1 MTIELHPTNHR
12 VVDAADAAGIT
23 IDVRR
28 FAEGTKTSAE
38 AAAAAGCALSAIA
51 KSLVFV
57 VEDAGVDEPV
67 LAVLSG
73 DHRLDTSKL
82 ASAAGAEGARRAE
95 LDEVRSATGYAPGG
109 TAVFGLANP
118 LRIFADNGLR
128 RNDPIWSAAGT
139 PDAIYPISL
148 NDFDRAVKPIWA
160 DLAAV
165 PLEAKPN
172 GGKVPAPDE
181 GGRR

>member
-1 MTIELHPTNHR
+1 MTIGLHPTNRR
-12 VVDAADAAGIT
+12 VVEAASAAGIS

-28 FAEGTKTSAE
+28 FPEGTKTSAE
-38 AAAAAGCALSAIA
+38 AAAAAGCPLSAIA

-57 VEDAGVDEPV
+57 VEGPEGDEPV
-67 LAVLSG
+67 IAVLSG

-82 ASAAGAEGARRAE
+82 AFAAGASDSRRAE
-95 LDEVRSATGYAPGG
+95 LEEVRSATGYAPGG

-118 LRIFADNGLR
+118 LRIFADDGLR

-148 NDFDRAVKPIWA
+148 EDFDRAVQPMWS
-160 DLAAV
+160 DLAAT
-165 PLEAKPN
+165 
-172 GGKVPAPDE
+172 
-181 GGRR
+181 